1 MASLFPVRAIVVP
14 YRANGKSRLP
24 EPVRSELALAMLGD
38 VLTACAAVAPTT
50 LVTDDHDAA
59 DLAAEL
65 GATVETDPGG
75 GQGAAVAAALAGVV
89 GPLLVVN
96 GDVPCAV
103 PADLRALG
111 KLSDAGAFGL
121 VEAADGTTNALAL
134 PDAALF
140 APLYGTGSAAR
151 FMAHARAQGVDPLSA
166 VLPNLADDVDTLAD
180 LERIGLR
187 AGPRTQAALAEL

>member
-1 MASLFPVRAIVVP
+1 MLSERELPAMVVT

-75 GQGAAVAAALAGVV
+75 GQGAASRASRAPGAGDRAPAACPGGGDRSAG
-89 GPLLVVN
+89 
-96 GDVPCAV
+96 
-103 PADLRALG
+103 R
-111 KLSDAGAFGL
+111 GA
-121 VEAADGTTNALAL
+121 
-134 PDAALF
+134 
-140 APLYGTGSAAR
+140 
-151 FMAHARAQGVDPLSA
+151 
-166 VLPNLADDVDTLAD
+166 
-180 LERIGLR
+180 
-187 AGPRTQAALAEL
+187 PR